1 MSADLTPP
9 GAFRFVDVD
18 GVRLRVRIRGDGPPL
33 LLIMGV
39 GGNIEMWDPFDRE
52 LEALGFQTITFDA
65 PGTGESADLPRPR
78 RMRGLA
84 RMVEHLLDELGYG
97 RVDVLGVSF
106 GGALAQQLT
115 RQAPDRVRRLVLA
128 ATFPGMPG
136 LGGVPGKPSALIKL
150 ATPRRYH
157 DANYSLAG
165 ADRLYGGRAAGVPD
179 HYLAARLARP
189 PSGRGYRHQLW
200 AVQGWTMVPWLR
212 TLRQPTLV
220 LAGDDDP
227 LVPLL
232 NGRILARLLPGA
244 RLEVIRGGG
253 HLFLM
258 ELAQPTAVL
267 VRDFLRE
274 AAQPDGVASPTDT
287 SGIELDA
294 ST

>member
-1 MSADLTPP
+1 MSAGLTPP
-9 GAFRFVDVD
+9 RSFQFVDVD
-18 GVRLRVRIRGDGPPL
+18 GVRLRVRVWGDGRPL

-39 GGNIEMWDPFDRE
+39 GGNIEMWNPFDRE
-52 LEALGFQTITFDA
+52 LEVLGFQTITFDA
-65 PGTGESADLPRPR
+65 PGTGESADLRRPR
-78 RMRGLA
+78 RMKGLA
-84 RMVEHLLDELGYG
+84 RIVEHLLDKLGYE

-115 RQAPDRVRRLVLA
+115 RQAPGRVRRLVLA

-157 DANYSLAG
+157 DADYSVA
-165 ADRLYGGRAAGVPD
+165 AAHRLYGGRASRVPD
-179 HYLAARLARP
+179 DYLAARLARP
-189 PSGRGYRHQLW
+189 PSARGYRNQLF
-200 AVQGWTMVPWLR
+200 AVQGWTMLPWLR

-232 NGRILARLLPGA
+232 NGRILARLIPRA

-258 ELAQPTAVL
+258 ESAPSAAVL
-267 VRDFLRE
+267 VRDFLCE
-274 AAQPDGVASPTDT
+274 AVRLDAIAPPVDT
-287 SGIELDA
+287 SDVELEA
-294 ST
+294 T